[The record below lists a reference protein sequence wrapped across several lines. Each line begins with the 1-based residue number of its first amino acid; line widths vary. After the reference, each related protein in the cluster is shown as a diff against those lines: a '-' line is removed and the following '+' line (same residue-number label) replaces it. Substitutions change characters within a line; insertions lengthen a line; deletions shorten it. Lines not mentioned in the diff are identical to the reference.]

1 MARLPWIGVLVA
13 ALALVGCGEDGP
25 DPDRSADPSSDAPA
39 GTPEIA
45 PAATPDAPGGS
56 GPAIT
61 LEARIED
68 RDDGVSVGVTL
79 EGLEPE
85 ARYPVHVHEGGCA
98 EGGRVSLPLGRVT
111 GRPDGTGSVR
121 MTVASDRLPDRP
133 FSVRVQDPTGATA
146 CTELGPTG

>member
-1 MARLPWIGVLVA
+1 LIGVLAV
-13 ALALVGCGEDGP
+13 ALVFSGCGEEGA
-25 DPDRSADPSSDAPA
+25 DPDRADPSPEAPA
-39 GTPEIA
+39 QA
-45 PAATPDAPGGS
+45 PAAGEAMTPGGS
-56 GPAIT
+56 EPAIS

-68 RDDGVSVGVTL
+68 RDDGVSIRVTL

-98 EGGRVSLPLGRVT
+98 ESGRVSLPLGRVT

-121 MTVASDRLPDRP
+121 MTVDGGRLPDRP

-146 CTELGPTG
+146 CTELGPAG